1 MTLSIRLRHPR
12 ALALWALCATCLSFS
27 ACKKQEAAA
36 PAAPSPEAAAPA
48 SATSPG
54 AATAAPSKPD
64 TTAPLT
70 AKWPAGKRLLVRTDT
85 LTELEMGAPGTAVAT
100 KTESQIG
107 QDIAFIPLA
116 ERSGGGSEVEV
127 QIASV
132 TVENRGSGKIIS
144 SFDPKADPKADARNA
159 LAPTLRKLIGAK
171 LKYHTLADGKI
182 EKVDGVPQLL
192 GRLNTGATP
201 QAMFLMRSLV
211 NEDAIKSWNT
221 LHLGLPAQ
229 PVKPGEGWEVKRD
242 VPFGPT
248 KFTLAGTNT
257 FVAWAQRNNKR
268 MAQLAFTGTMTT
280 KEGATGPVT
289 LGEGATVTGTS
300 WYDPDLGIIEES
312 ESLSQFTVNVAQATG
327 QTMSTKY
334 KAKQTSKLVEFSDSS
349 SGTPAVSEAN
359 APAATAAPK
368 PAAPK

>member
-1 MTLSIRLRHPR
+1 MTLPPR
-12 ALALWALCATCLSFS
+12 FNRRRTLAIWALCAACIPFT
-27 ACKKQEAAA
+27 ACKKETAAPAAPAAPEAAA
-36 PAAPSPEAAAPA
+36 PAAAAPA
-48 SATSPG
+48 AE
-54 AATAAPSKPD
+54 APAKPD
-64 TTAPLT
+64 PTTPLT
-70 AKWPAGKRLLVRTDT
+70 AKWPAGKRLLVRTET
-85 LTELEMGAPGTAVAT
+85 QTELEMGAPGTAVVS

-116 ERSGGGSEVEV
+116 ERPGGGSEVEV
-127 QIASV
+127 QITSV
-132 TVENRGSGKIIS
+132 TVENRSGGKVVS
-144 SFDPKADPKADARNA
+144 SFDPKADPKMDARNA

-192 GRLNTGATP
+192 SRLTTGASP
-201 QAMFLMRSLV
+201 QAMFLVRSLV

-229 PVKPGEGWEVKRD
+229 PVQPGNAWEVKRD
-242 VPFGPT
+242 IPFGPT

-257 FVAWAQRNNKR
+257 FKAWAQRNNKR
-268 MAQLAFTGTMTT
+268 MAQLVFTGTMAT

-300 WYDPDLGIIEES
+300 WYDPDLGVIEEV
-312 ESLSQFTVNVAQATG
+312 ESLSQFTVNVAQTTG
-327 QTMSTKY
+327 QTLSSKY
-334 KAKQTSKLVEFSDSS
+334 KAKQTSKLVELSDSS

-359 APAATAAPK
+359 APATTAAPK
-368 PAAPK
+368 TAAPK